1 MKKRKKIVHL
11 LPLEEKRFKLTYIF
25 FLVIIFALFG
35 RLINLQ
41 VFSASDLKNK
51 ARSIQSSRTI
61 SLKTRRSIVD
71 RNNRLIAYDKFLY
84 KLWAHPKYFNF
95 PGDSINTVRGVEEVV
110 KKLSPILGLSLIHI

>member
-25 FLVIIFALFG
+25 FLVIIFSLFG
-35 RLINLQ
+35 RLVNLQ

-51 ARSIQSSRTI
+51 ARSRQSSRTI

-84 KLWAHPKYFNF
+84 K
-95 PGDSINTVRGVEEVV
+95 
-110 KKLSPILGLSLIHI
+110 